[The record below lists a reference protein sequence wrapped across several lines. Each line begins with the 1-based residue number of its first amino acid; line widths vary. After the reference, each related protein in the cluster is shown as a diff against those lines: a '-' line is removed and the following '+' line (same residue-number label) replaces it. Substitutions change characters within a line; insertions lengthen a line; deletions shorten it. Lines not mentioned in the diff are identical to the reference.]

1 MLAELSDPILGKD
14 QDRRPRRD
22 SESKLVDH
30 RPGNHEVGVHGGDD
44 DELPEQGRMDT
55 HESLRDRS
63 SSVAKMHAA
72 AEVYPAQT
80 EHVFNYLQ
88 VFTAC
93 AGAFGHGANDVSNA
107 VAPFATVFGLYVTGV
122 VEAEEPVPTWLLAFG
137 GLGIVIGLVRR
148 DSSLQQSRGRSC

>member
-1 MLAELSDPILGKD
+1 MLAELRDPIMGKA

-22 SESKLVDH
+22 SESKLVDN
-30 RPGNHEVGVHGGDD
+30 PEVGAHGGIGDD
-44 DELPEQGRMDT
+44 DELPEQDRMDT
-55 HESLRDRS
+55 HESLRDKS

-122 VEAEEPVPTWLLAFG
+122 VEATEPVPTWLLACG
-137 GLGIVIGLVRR
+137 GLGIVVGLVRR
-148 DSSLQQSRGRSC
+148 DSLQQSHGRSC